1 MAKIENVK
9 LHIAPSAD
17 LEGYSVISY
26 SYELHPDDRDA
37 AEQPEFTVT
46 AGLWGQDLLDD
57 DVLETD
63 LDQHTVKLAV
73 GTPRAPVKVKRVFEV
88 ETKLLDEDLVGDDEV
103 FLLVEARSGDD
114 RVSGKSNTVIG
125 DF

>member
-37 AEQPEFTVT
+37 ADQPEFTVT

-63 LDQHTVKLAV
+63 LDQHTVRLTEGAL
-73 GTPRAPVKVKRVFEV
+73 RAPVKVNRVFEV
-88 ETKLLDEDLVGDDEV
+88 ETKLLDEDLVGEDEV

-114 RVSGKSNTVIG
+114 RVSGKSNTVVG

>member
-1 MAKIENVK
+1 VAKIENVK

-17 LEGYSVISY
+17 QEGYSVISY

-37 AEQPEFTVT
+37 ADQPEFTVT

-63 LDQHTVKLAV
+63 LDQHTVRLAE
-73 GTPRAPVKVKRVFEV
+73 GALRAPVKVNRVFEV
-88 ETKLLDEDLVGDDEV
+88 ETKLLDEDLVGEDEV

-114 RVSGKSNTVIG
+114 RVSGKSNTVVG